1 MRTAAVNGTARTVY
15 KKSLNRVQESIDTH
29 GRRWTNMKKFRAIQL
44 ALVVASAVLFAATNG
59 SGPWP

>member
-1 MRTAAVNGTARTVY
+1 MR
-15 KKSLNRVQESIDTH
+15 
-29 GRRWTNMKKFRAIQL
+29 KFRAIQL